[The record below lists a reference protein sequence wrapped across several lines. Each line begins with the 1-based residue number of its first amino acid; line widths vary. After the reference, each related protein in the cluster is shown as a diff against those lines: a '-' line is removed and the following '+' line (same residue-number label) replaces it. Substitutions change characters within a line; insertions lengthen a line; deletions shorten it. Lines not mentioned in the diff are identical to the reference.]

1 MYIYGVDDFP
11 PSQRVYFPT
20 TTTTTIFPLWFIGG
34 GGRHLQPKKPHGIG
48 SGASASGGPK
58 NHLHLDL
65 LGGELDQKLAGSPM
79 AELLKG
85 GGG

>member
-1 MYIYGVDDFP
+1 M
-11 PSQRVYFPT
+11 
-20 TTTTTIFPLWFIGG
+20 
-34 GGRHLQPKKPHGIG
+34 GRHLQPKKPHG

-79 AELLKG
+79 AKNWMVGAGNTEFIKLNYRLL
-85 GGG
+85 